1 MRLTKDVELID
12 GLPIAFIK
20 SINAVAIS
28 DLHLGYEGI
37 AAKAGVYA
45 PKSNL
50 KKIEEMI
57 GTALEKTGATTIIVT
72 GDIKNEFSSVDI
84 DEYNEMLEFVRFAK
98 RKNAR
103 LILIK
108 GNHDNFVDRYKTMF
122 DIEIFA
128 QEMQEDKYLFF
139 HGEEMPK
146 IVLKNARKSKNNEVK
161 AVDMLVMGHEHPA
174 ISLISKIRRREKLK
188 CFLFGE
194 YRGKQL
200 LVLPAINYLMPG
212 TDINL
217 ESKSRLLSPILK
229 KVDIDRFHAI
239 VVGYDE
245 TLDFGTISDLR
256 Q

>member
-1 MRLTKDVELID
+1 MNFMKLTNDIDLID
-12 GLPIAFIK
+12 GLPIAYIK
-20 SINAVAIS
+20 SISAIAIS

-50 KKIEEMI
+50 KKIKEMV
-57 GTALEKTGATTIIVT
+57 GDALGKTGASTIIVT

-84 DEYNEMLEFVRFAK
+84 DEYSEMLEFVKFAK
-98 RKNAR
+98 RKNTR

-108 GNHDNFVDRYKTMF
+108 GNHDNFVDRYKTLF

-128 QEMQEDKYLFF
+128 QEMQEGKYLFF

-146 IVLKNARKSKNNEVK
+146 SISKRVKGNNISEKVE
-161 AVDMLVMGHEHPA
+161 MLIMGHEHPA
-174 ISLISKIRRREKLK
+174 ISLISRIRRKEKLK

-200 LVLPAINYLMPG
+200 LVLPAINYLMQG

-217 ESKSRLLSPILK
+217 EPKSRLLSPILK
-229 KVDIDRFHAI
+229 KADINRFRAI
-239 VVGYDE
+239 AVGYGE
-245 TLDFGTISDLR
+245 TLDFGRILDLR
-256 Q
+256 

>member
-1 MRLTKDVELID
+1 MKLTDDIELID
-12 GLPIAFIK
+12 GLPIAY
-20 SINAVAIS
+20 INSMGAVVIS
-28 DLHLGYEGI
+28 DLHLGYEGV

-50 KKIEEMI
+50 KKIEEMVGI
-57 GTALEKTGATTIIVT
+57 ALEKTGASTIIVT

-84 DEYNEMLEFVRFAK
+84 DEYSEMLEFVRFAK
-98 RKNAR
+98 RQNSR

-108 GNHDNFVDRYKTMF
+108 GNHDNFVDRYKTLF
-122 DIEIFA
+122 DIGIFD
-128 QEMQEDKYLFF
+128 QEMQAGKYLFF

-146 IVLKNARKSKNNEVK
+146 SISKGAKKNNGIE
-161 AVDMLVMGHEHPA
+161 AVEMLIMGHEHPA
-174 ISLISKIRRREKLK
+174 ISLISRIRRREKLK

-217 ESKSRLLSPILK
+217 EPKSRLLSPILK
-229 KVDIDRFHAI
+229 KADINRFRAI
-239 VVGYDE
+239 AVGYGG
-245 TLDFGTISDLR
+245 TMDFGTISDLR